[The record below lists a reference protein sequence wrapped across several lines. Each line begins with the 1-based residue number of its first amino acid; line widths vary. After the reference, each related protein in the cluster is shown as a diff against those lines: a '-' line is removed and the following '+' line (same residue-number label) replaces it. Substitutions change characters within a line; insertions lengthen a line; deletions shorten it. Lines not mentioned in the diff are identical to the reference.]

1 MIEEINL
8 ASNELF
14 KGLNN
19 NEIKKILLDVKHSTV
34 TYTKG
39 EIMFQEG
46 DKCNNIGLIVSGCI
60 QIERIYENGKEI
72 VLKKLCQGDV
82 FGEALIFSKQN
93 LYPATA
99 IAKSNCKIFYINKK
113 EIIHLCANN
122 EIILENFMSLLSE
135 KIMMLNKKVKSVS
148 LKSIKHKVS
157 DYIIERSKK
166 NESCTINLDDSKE
179 EIAAYLGI
187 PRPSLSR
194 ELINLRNEGII
205 EFDRK
210 NIYILNKEKLEE
222 KLFN

>member
-1 MIEEINL
+1 MIEISNL
-8 ASNELF
+8 ESNELF
-14 KGLNN
+14 KGLSSK
-19 NEIKKILLDVKHSTV
+19 EIESLLSEVKYSTV
-34 TYTKG
+34 TYNKG

-46 DKCNNIGLIVSGCI
+46 DKCNNIGLIISGCI
-60 QIERIYENGKEI
+60 QIERIYESGKEI
-72 VLKKLCQGDV
+72 VLKKLCEGDV

-93 LYPATA
+93 LYPATV

-113 EIIHLCANN
+113 EIISLCSNN

-135 KIMMLNKKVKSVS
+135 KVIMLNNKVKSIA
-148 LKSIKHKVS
+148 LKSIKNKVS
-157 DYIIERSKK
+157 HYIIERSKK
-166 NESCTINLDDSKE
+166 VDGNTINLNESKE

-210 NIYILNKEKLEE
+210 KICILDKEKLEE
-222 KLFN
+222 KLFD